1 MLQRALVWLLVALA
15 LALTAFGVLHERL
28 WLETGWSA
36 AGLASAAVYLLL
48 FAAFSLVILLWRPQW
63 YGASVAA
70 LGLLSSFVM
79 AGPRPVLAVLYIALS
94 AYCLGRIILPIAE
107 RPTATTHI
115 LTLLTGC
122 VCYLAWFLL
131 TLSLPIHYWWLY
143 LALLALPVYLTFHF
157 GRFPLLHAPR
167 GAFERA
173 RAWPLALLW
182 LPLLAQWLLALK
194 PEVSEEGLARHL
206 VFAAR
211 LAADH
216 AWHYDVQ
223 QFTWAV
229 FPMGGESLFGL
240 AYLLGGEMAARL
252 LNFLL
257 LALACWMVYA
267 RLHRRVPAWV
277 AAALTGGFAA
287 APVTLLRTGSL
298 AVENWIIV
306 FAMGAVLLLR
316 LHKKEGRRMYAY
328 AAAALAGATC
338 ACGIVGFAFLLPFF
352 VGFASMTSSAVWMP
366 GAALALVLAL
376 APYLNAT
383 FQTANPFFPYF
394 NNFFRSQF
402 YDSLRA
408 VRLTPFH
415 EPFTWRSLYDLT
427 FRADRYGSGGKA
439 SYGFATFLL
448 LPIALASV
456 KRRWP
461 RTGIILIGVVVTAT
475 LAILLIA
482 PELTNLYPMLPLTV
496 LLAGY
501 AIGSHRLQSPL
512 LGRTLGFVALLA
524 YTLNLLVL
532 PSAGSL
538 HDDFVMPPFVAS
550 ARDRYLAVHAPE
562 RRLIEPLARR
572 SGSPAAAGTESPQ
585 NQQSGSPA
593 AGGMGNG
600 QSGPPAV
607 ALLESARAGDYAG
620 RVYTNSW
627 HTPAYPKRLYE
638 ASNVDSLVA
647 LAKELKLGYF
657 VTCTESATRHQTVV
671 AGREFLDRYT
681 QTTARFG
688 DAELHRFTPPESGDL
703 PPDQGWAQ
711 PGRHD
716 DLDPAIHFE
725 GQWARE
731 INEPRAWRGT
741 YVHTNDLRARLEIR
755 FQGRA
760 IRLIHASAANRCLT
774 TVSFGYVDARDWDEY
789 SDRTRWQS
797 ESPLFEAPA
806 PGNNTLVLHIATP
819 DTSLSNLGACHLDLD
834 AFVVE

>member
-15 LALTAFGVLHERL
+15 LALTAFGVVHERL

-36 AGLASAAVYLLL
+36 AGLASAASYLLL
-48 FAAFSLVILLWRPQW
+48 FAALSLLLLLWRPQW

-70 LGLLSSFVM
+70 LGLLSSLVM
-79 AGPRPVLAVLYIALS
+79 AGPRPLFAVLYIALS
-94 AYCLGRIILPIAE
+94 AYCLGRLILPSPE
-107 RPTATTHI
+107 RETATTHI
-115 LTLLTGC
+115 LTLLTGY

-131 TLSLPIHYWWLY
+131 TLSLHIHYWWLY
-143 LALLALPVYLTFHF
+143 LVLLAVPIYLNFHL

-167 GAFERA
+167 GAVERA

-211 LAADH
+211 LSADH

-240 AYLLGGEMAARL
+240 AYLLGGEMATRL
-252 LNFLL
+252 LNFSL

-298 AVENWIIV
+298 AVENWIIA
-306 FAMGAVLLLR
+306 FALGAVLLLR
-316 LHKKEGRRMYAY
+316 LHKKEGRRMHAY

-338 ACGIVGFAFLLPFF
+338 TCGIVGFAFLLPFF

-366 GAALALVLAL
+366 GAALALVFAL

-402 YDSLRA
+402 YDSLHA

-415 EPFTWRSLYDLT
+415 ESLTWRSLYNLT
-427 FRADRYGSGGKA
+427 FRADRYGFGGKA

-448 LPIALASV
+448 LPMALASG

-475 LAILLIA
+475 LAILLVA
-482 PELTNLYPMLPLTV
+482 PESTNLYPLLPLTV

-501 AIGSHRLQSPL
+501 AIGSHRLHSPA

-524 YTLNLLVL
+524 YTMNLLVL
-532 PSAGSL
+532 PSAGRQ

-550 ARDRYLAVHAPE
+550 ARDRYLALHAPE

-572 SGSPAAAGTESPQ
+572 GGPPAAAGM
-585 NQQSGSPA
+585 GSSRTL
-593 AGGMGNG
+593 
-600 QSGPPAV
+600 QSGPPVV
-607 ALLESARAGDYAG
+607 ALLESARAGDYPG

-627 HTPAYPKRLYE
+627 HTPVYPKRLYE
-638 ASNVDSLVA
+638 ASNVESLLL
-647 LAKELKLGYF
+647 LARELKLDYF

-681 QTTARFG
+681 QTIARFG
-688 DAELHRFTPPESGDL
+688 DAELHSFTPPEPGDL
-703 PPDQGWAQ
+703 PPDQVWAQ

-731 INEPRAWRGT
+731 TNESRAWRGT
-741 YVHTNDLRARLEIR
+741 YVHTNDLRSRLEIR

-760 IRLIHASAANRCLT
+760 IRLIHASAANRCMT
-774 TVSFGYVDARDWDEY
+774 TVSFGYVGAREWDEY
-789 SDRTRWQS
+789 SEGTQWQAA
-797 ESPLFEAPA
+797 SPLFEAPT
-806 PGNNTLVLHIATP
+806 PGTNTLVLHIATT

-834 AFVVE
+834 AFEVE